1 MIKILLSA
9 LVLGLVAARKE
20 MVLAY
25 SNAASPRT
33 IYNNPGLVNLAYS
46 YSMDFFS
53 GFFYAN
59 GPVKRFTDHLEYE
72 QIGF

>member
-25 SNAASPRT
+25 TNEHNPRT
-33 IYNNPGLVNLAYS
+33 IYNLPGIVDLIYD
-46 YSMDFFS
+46 YYMDFFT
-53 GFFYAN
+53 GFYYEPGTVN
-59 GPVKRFTDHLEYE
+59 DHLAYE

>member
-25 SNAASPRT
+25 SN
-33 IYNNPGLVNLAYS
+33 
-46 YSMDFFS
+46 
-53 GFFYAN
+53 
-59 GPVKRFTDHLEYE
+59 
-72 QIGF
+72 